1 MRDTLRTC
9 RLLLDTEWEVNSW
22 WKVIIEIRIENIK
35 TLMMAEIVNLQGVGC
50 PGTQLMF
57 KFRSGTN
64 ALNKELGRHRG
75 KNDDGHDKL
84 TWLEASS
91 VCTCYNR

>member
-1 MRDTLRTC
+1 MKFR
-9 RLLLDTEWEVNSW
+9 
-22 WKVIIEIRIENIK
+22 KY
-35 TLMMAEIVNLQGVGC
+35 LQGVGC

-91 VCTCYNR
+91 VCTCYNRYQTCSS

>member
-1 MRDTLRTC
+1 
-9 RLLLDTEWEVNSW
+9 
-22 WKVIIEIRIENIK
+22 
-35 TLMMAEIVNLQGVGC
+35 
-50 PGTQLMF
+50 MF
-57 KFRSGTN
+57 KFRSGAN

-91 VCTCYNR
+91 VCTCYNRYQTCSS

>member
-1 MRDTLRTC
+1 
-9 RLLLDTEWEVNSW
+9 
-22 WKVIIEIRIENIK
+22 
-35 TLMMAEIVNLQGVGC
+35 
-50 PGTQLMF
+50 MF

-91 VCTCYNR
+91 VCTCYNRYQTCSSLQLTYTSLQQACFQSATKYEHLLSKHASRLNQTC